1 MRCLLIVSVNCAI
14 IVDRKDC
21 ADLLPP
27 TSKLVILGHPSRRPQ
42 SFLQEANSLHLRR
55 SCSGGVVERIQA
67 FIVSQWRPPSP
78 RVSRL
83 MSICEIRRECWRVE
97 SE

>member
-1 MRCLLIVSVNCAI
+1 MSVNCAI

-21 ADLLPP
+21 ADLPP
-27 TSKLVILGHPSRRPQ
+27 PISKLVILLDDLSPFSRKKSHFIFDVRA
-42 SFLQEANSLHLRR
+42 QEE
-55 SCSGGVVERIQA
+55 SCGAYSSIYNQEYN
-67 FIVSQWRPPSP
+67 VSIAPNP

-97 SE
+97 PD